1 VRDTDKQTQL
11 RDTASA
17 YGLGFELVCAVAGF
31 VLVGVWIDRHYSSGP
46 WGTLICLVLGL
57 IGGLYNLFR
66 GVSRLGSGAGQ
77 GGPRGADRGPG
88 STGTVPRAPATGGS
102 RTAGQRDP
110 DADRARA
117 LDPQPDPQ
125 AGSEIDR
132 AVSPGSTGATGSTG
146 AKQ

>member
-1 VRDTDKQTQL
+1 MRDTDKQTQL
-11 RDTASA
+11 RDGASA

-66 GVSRLGSGAGQ
+66 GVSRLGGGAGP
-77 GGPRGADRGPG
+77 GGPRGADRVPG
-88 STGTVPRAPATGGS
+88 RTGTVARAPATGGS
-102 RTAGQRDP
+102 RSADQADP

-132 AVSPGSTGATGSTG
+132 ADPPAATGVTGSIG
-146 AKQ
+146 AKE

>member
-1 VRDTDKQTQL
+1 MRDTDKQRQL
-11 RDTASA
+11 RDSASA

-66 GVSRLGSGAGQ
+66 GVSRLGGGIGP
-77 GGPRGADRGPG
+77 GGPRGADRAAGG
-88 STGTVPRAPATGGS
+88 TGAAPRSPAAGGS
-102 RTAGQRDP
+102 RTAGHRDP
-110 DADRARA
+110 DAERARA

-132 AVSPGSTGATGSTG
+132 AGPPAANGATGSIG
-146 AKQ
+146 AKE